1 MKKEAKMAHRK
12 KKRQLIVFCS
22 IALAVALLF
31 NLIAFYFD
39 FFYLHKSGG
48 VVTNISARAKGSDEI
63 VLKLS
68 YMLPSGGYSV
78 KNVAVDEG
86 IYVGGDGGID
96 YDSPIGK
103 YKICIDFG
111 DVELSSLC
119 KLRLRSN
126 ETINTGSVKLK
137 TSTAN
142 PSDHGIILYIGSD
155 TPISVEEVV
164 NGDLNPLGGTL
175 KITLKAEQK

>member
-1 MKKEAKMAHRK
+1 MKKEVKMAHRK

-31 NLIAFYFD
+31 NLIVFYFD
-39 FFYLHKSGG
+39 IFYLHKGG
-48 VVTNISARAKGSDEI
+48 VVTNISARAQGSDEI

-78 KNVAVDEG
+78 KNIAVDEG

-103 YKICIDFG
+103 YKICIKFG

-119 KLRLRSN
+119 RLRLRSN
-126 ETINTGSVKLK
+126 QTINAGSVKLK
-137 TSTAN
+137 ASTAT

-164 NGDLNPLGGTL
+164 GGDLNPNGGTL
-175 KITLKAEQK
+175 KITLKTEQK

>member
-1 MKKEAKMAHRK
+1 MKKEVKMAHRK

-39 FFYLHKSGG
+39 FFYLHKSG

-103 YKICIDFG
+103 YKICINFG

-119 KLRLRSN
+119 RLRLRSN
-126 ETINTGSVKLK
+126 ETIKAGSVKLK

-142 PSDHGIILYIGSD
+142 PSDHGIMLYIGSD

>member
-1 MKKEAKMAHRK
+1 MKKEVKMAHRK

-31 NLIAFYFD
+31 NLIVFYFD
-39 FFYLHKSGG
+39 FFYLHKCG

-103 YKICIDFG
+103 YKICINFG

-119 KLRLRSN
+119 RLRLRSN
-126 ETINTGSVKLK
+126 ETINAGSVKLK

-142 PSDHGIILYIGSD
+142 PSDHGIMLYIGSD

-164 NGDLNPLGGTL
+164 NGDLDPLGGTL
-175 KITLKAEQK
+175 KITLKTEQK